1 MLESIDINALT
12 DAYLIPWGIK
22 LGFAILIFIVGRILV
37 SIIGGIVRRLLITA
51 KMDDILVNFI
61 SAIVRWILYLF
72 VIIAALSQLGINTTS
87 LIALI
92 GAAGLAVALSL
103 KDSMQNFAAGVM
115 LLVFRPFK
123 KGDFVEVA
131 STSGSV
137 EQINIFSSTLLTP
150 DNKLVIVPNG
160 QIYSDVITNYSATG
174 TRRID
179 MVFGIGYEDDIA
191 KAKVIIEEI
200 LKSESRVL
208 NSPEYVIAVGELADS
223 SVNFYVRPWVA
234 SSNYWPVH
242 FDLTERIKLEFDKN
256 EISIPFPQMDVHL
269 DNPAQKEEK
278 EEISEENTI
287 RGN

>member
-1 MLESIDINALT
+1 MLESIDINNLT
-12 DAYLIPWGIK
+12 NTYLIPWGIK
-22 LGFAILIFIVGRILV
+22 LGFAILIFIVGRIVV
-37 SIIGGIVRRLLITA
+37 SIISGIIKKLLVA
-51 KMDDILVNFI
+51 ADMDDILVNFI

-123 KGDFVEVA
+123 QGDFVEVA

-137 EQINIFSSTLLTP
+137 VQINIFSTTLLTP
-150 DNKLVIVPNG
+150 DNKQVVVPNG
-160 QIYSDVITNYSATG
+160 AIYSDVITNYSATG

-179 MVFGIGYEDDIA
+179 MVVGIGYEDDIV
-191 KAKVIIEEI
+191 KAKEVIEEI

-208 NSPEYVIAVGELADS
+208 SSPEYVIAVGELADS
-223 SVNFYVRPWVA
+223 SVNFYVREHR
-234 SSNYWPVH
+234 N
-242 FDLTERIKLEFDKN
+242 
-256 EISIPFPQMDVHL
+256 
-269 DNPAQKEEK
+269 
-278 EEISEENTI
+278 
-287 RGN
+287 